1 LKRKLLAAFIAV
13 AAASLV
19 APSSALADPPQ
30 ILVDSATLSIEN
42 IMDGAQ
48 GRAAES
54 YLRRAKAVVVCPDIF
69 RAGLVF
75 GGEGGACVL
84 SARAAD
90 GAWSFPAF
98 YNLGGGSFGAQ
109 IGVQN
114 SQVMMLVMTSSGL
127 NNLLNSQV
135 KFGGEASGAAGTLS
149 TGVAGGMST
158 DLNTDIVVF
167 SKSQGLYGGATVSG
181 SSLSNDVNA
190 QQAYYGTA
198 LSARQIV
205 IDMQG
210 SNNGANPLRSTLARY
225 GG

>member
-1 LKRKLLAAFIAV
+1 MKPKLLAAFVTLAGLI
-13 AAASLV
+13 
-19 APSSALADPPQ
+19 APSWAFAEPPQ

-42 IMDGAQ
+42 IIDGAQ
-48 GRAAES
+48 GSAAES
-54 YLRRAKAVVVCPDIF
+54 YLRRARAVVVCPDIF

-90 GAWSFPAF
+90 GAWSYPAF

-127 NNLLNSQV
+127 NTLLNSQV

-158 DLNTDIVVF
+158 DLNTDIVIF
-167 SKSQGLYGGATVSG
+167 SRSQGLYGGATVSG
-181 SSLSNDVNA
+181 SSFSNDVNA

-210 SNNGANPLRSTLARY
+210 SNPGANPLRGTLARY